1 MNQREDAAFHAQ
13 NNYIVW
19 VKTAQQSK
27 FWPWQL
33 QLGTVFMIIKFRSQN
48 VEISEVNIFLQN
60 TINTLKAYKA
70 PSPICLSLP
79 TEDIIHQCRKYFK
92 YTLKWEEHK
101 VFWKSLT
108 FTCCTVSNNSCN
120 INHPNIFKKN
130 AFLHCRYDL
139 KGAGL
144 NREDH
149 ANVMSYLNW

>member
-1 MNQREDAAFHAQ
+1 MTLSWVPGIKPPGLVTSSTCNHWTVIQFFSHNYMLMNQKEDAAFHAQ

-33 QLGTVFMIIKFRSQN
+33 QLGTVFMIIKFKSQN

-79 TEDIIHQCRKYFK
+79 TSRGHHSPMSKIFQIHFEMGRTQSILKTFDIHM
-92 YTLKWEEHK
+92 
-101 VFWKSLT
+101 
-108 FTCCTVSNNSCN
+108 
-120 INHPNIFKKN
+120 
-130 AFLHCRYDL
+130 LH
-139 KGAGL
+139 
-144 NREDH
+144 
-149 ANVMSYLNW
+149 SF